1 MARRG
6 LIAALLGLWLAAPAW
21 AEVPPDPAS
30 AEEPTPRWAT
40 EVTRELMS
48 PFCPGVTIAE
58 CPSDQAKSLAAWIVV
73 QADSGASK
81 QEVLDTLYAR
91 YGDQVRA
98 APRAEGF
105 GLAAYL
111 VPIAVFAVGGVAVGL
126 FLWRSTR

>member
-6 LIAALLGLWLAAPAW
+6 LIALSFAVGLAL
-21 AEVPPDPAS
+21 PAS
-30 AEEPTPRWAT
+30 AEDVGESTPRWAT

-58 CPSDQAKSLAAWIVV
+58 CPSSQAKSLAAWIVV
-73 QADSGASK
+73 QADEGRSEE
-81 QEVLDTLYAR
+81 EVMAQLYDR

-105 GLAAYL
+105 GLAAYA
-111 VPIAVFAVGGVAVGL
+111 VPIAVFLLGGAGVGV
-126 FLWRSTR
+126 FLWRATR

>member
-6 LIAALLGLWLAAPAW
+6 LIAALLGLWLAAPA
-21 AEVPPDPAS
+21 AAQPVSDSEAQT
-30 AEEPTPRWAT
+30 TPRWAT

-48 PFCPGVTIAE
+48 PFCPGVTVAE
-58 CPSDQAKSLAAWIVV
+58 CPSSQARSLEAWIVV
-73 QADSGASK
+73 QADSGRSK
-81 QEVLDTLYAR
+81 DEVLADLYDR

-111 VPIAVFAVGGVAVGL
+111 VPIAVFVFGGIGVGL